1 MKIFESFIEGGVL
14 LLWLI
19 VVLIHSLSKLIDGND
34 YSASNNSIITFIMLG
49 LLQTQIM
56 IKQEIQ
62 KLKDEL

>member
-1 MKIFESFIEGGVL
+1 MKTFETFFEGCVL

-19 VVLIHSLSKLIDGND
+19 VVLIHGLFLFFVND

>member
-1 MKIFESFIEGGVL
+1 MKTFETFFEGCVL

-19 VVLIHSLSKLIDGND
+19 VILIHGLSLIYGND

-49 LLQTQIM
+49 FLQTQIM
-56 IKQEIQ
+56 IKREIK

>member
-1 MKIFESFIEGGVL
+1 MKTFETFYEGFVL

-19 VVLIHSLSKLIDGND
+19 VTLIHGLSLIYEND

-49 LLQTQIM
+49 FLQTQIM
-56 IKQEIQ
+56 IKREIK

>member
-1 MKIFESFIEGGVL
+1 MKTFEFFFEGFVIL
-14 LLWLI
+14 FWLI
-19 VVLIHSLSKLIDGND
+19 LILIHGFLLICGND

-56 IKQEIQ
+56 IKWEIE

>member
-1 MKIFESFIEGGVL
+1 MKTFFEGCVL

-19 VVLIHSLSKLIDGND
+19 VILIHGLSLIYEND

-56 IKQEIQ
+56 IKWEIE